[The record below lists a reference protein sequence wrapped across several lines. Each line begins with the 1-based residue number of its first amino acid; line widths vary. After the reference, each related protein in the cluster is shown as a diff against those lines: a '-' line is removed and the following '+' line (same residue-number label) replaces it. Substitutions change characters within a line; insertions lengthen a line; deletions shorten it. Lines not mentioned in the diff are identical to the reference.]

1 MFDTKVT
8 PKRVLASFSLI
19 LALCLVLAGSTSV
32 VSAGSSVLTLSDAE
46 LSTQFAKE
54 WGPASVTITDI
65 ADPGVRFDFSGL
77 SPTQG
82 TGVGDNFPVSQL
94 AGGAWKTYP
103 EYGGWGTYGDF
114 SGYTQYTLVFTNVGD
129 TPVMVNLKMNTGWID
144 SPRDGTYDTY
154 WENDWVS
161 LDVGETKTVT
171 LKFSS
176 ATCYN
181 AADDPVPEWR
191 YPDGTTGV
199 PVRRLDE
206 VSNIGFQVLGE
217 GEGSIVVSA
226 WEPQPS
232 PPPTVPEFGL
242 PMVAVTS
249 LLTASYVLF
258 RRRLK

>member
-1 MFDTKVT
+1 MLA
-8 PKRVLASFSLI
+8 RVLISFSLV
-19 LALCLVLAGSTSV
+19 LALCFALASLTSDV
-32 VSAGSSVLTLSDAE
+32 GAISVLTLSDAE

-65 ADPGVRFDFSGL
+65 AAGVQFDFTGL
-77 SPTQG
+77 SPTSG

-94 AGGAWKTYP
+94 AGGAWKTYL

-129 TPVMVNLKMNTGWID
+129 NPVTVNLKMNTGWTD
-144 SPRDGTYDTY
+144 PPRDGTYDTY
-154 WENDWVS
+154 WENDWVF

-191 YPDGTTGV
+191 HPDGTTGV

-206 VSNIGFQVLGE
+206 VSDIGFQVLGD
-217 GEGSIVVSA
+217 GDGSIVVSA
-226 WEPQPS
+226 WTPPQ
-232 PPPTVPEFGL
+232 PPTVPEFGL
-242 PMVAVTS
+242 PMVVATSIVTAGYM
-249 LLTASYVLF
+249 LL